1 MKKSLPKYNNATAAA
16 NAITEIARLTALS
29 VVRIGV
35 SNTAKAEVRP
45 VGFCYQF
52 RTLYN
57 PRLAERMRNDGTGRV
72 LALDV
77 GKKRI
82 GLAVSDELGYTA
94 QGIETLVRTRVRD
107 DLAALQ
113 QIAAQWNVH
122 TLLVGK
128 PLHMSGAE
136 SRQSE
141 YTREFAERLSKH
153 LTLPLVYW
161 DERLTSKEAE
171 RLMREGGANVTQS
184 RQAVDRMSAVLI
196 LESYLGFLENQKLS
210 EFRPDAGEFVG

>member
-1 MKKSLPKYNNATAAA
+1 M
-16 NAITEIARLTALS
+16 TEIARRTALS
-29 VVRIGV
+29 VVRGWV
-35 SNTAKAEVRP
+35 SKTAKAEVHP
-45 VGFCYQF
+45 VHFCYQF

-57 PRLAERMRNDGTGRV
+57 PKLAERIQNERRGRV

-82 GLAVSDELGYTA
+82 GLAVSDELGCTA
-94 QGIETLVRTRVRD
+94 QGIETLIRTRIRE
-107 DLAALQ
+107 DLAALE

-128 PLHMSGAE
+128 PLHMSGDE

-141 YTREFAERLSKH
+141 YTREFAARLSQR
-153 LTLPLVYW
+153 LALPVVYW
-161 DERLTSKEAE
+161 DERLSSKEAE
-171 RLMREGGANVTQS
+171 RLMREGGASLAQS

-196 LESYLGFLENQKLS
+196 LESYLGFLENERLS
-210 EFRPDAGEFVG
+210 ESLPDAGECLG

>member
-1 MKKSLPKYNNATAAA
+1 MHN
-16 NAITEIARLTALS
+16 
-29 VVRIGV
+29 
-35 SNTAKAEVRP
+35 
-45 VGFCYQF
+45 
-52 RTLYN
+52 
-57 PRLAERMRNDGTGRV
+57 ERTGRV

-94 QGIETLVRTRVRD
+94 QGIETLVRTRIRD
-107 DLAALQ
+107 DLTTLEE
-113 QIAAQWNVH
+113 IAAQWNVH

-141 YTREFAERLSKH
+141 YTREFAERLSQH
-153 LTLPLVYW
+153 LKLPVVYW

-171 RLMREGGANVTQS
+171 RLMREGGANLAQS

-196 LESYLGFLENQKLS
+196 LESYLGFIENERLTES
-210 EFRPDAGEFVG
+210 LPDAGEFIG